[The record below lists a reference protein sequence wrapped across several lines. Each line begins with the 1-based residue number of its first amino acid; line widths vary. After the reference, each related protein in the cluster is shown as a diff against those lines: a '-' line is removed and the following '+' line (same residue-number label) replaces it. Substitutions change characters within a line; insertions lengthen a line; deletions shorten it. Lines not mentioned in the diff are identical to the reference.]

1 MSNTAIRVE
10 GLGKKY
16 NLNHLSNKGKDDLLM
31 DSLKNFGKRLFSKA
45 PEKEEFWALR
55 DVSFD
60 IRQGDRVGI
69 IGRNGAGKSTLLKM
83 LSRIVAPTTGR
94 IEYEGRMAS
103 LLEVGTG
110 FHGDLTGRENIYL
123 NGSILGMRKKEIDA
137 RFDEIVAFS
146 EVERFLDTPVKRY
159 SSGMYVRLAFAVAAH
174 LQSEILIVDEVLAV
188 GDAAFQKKCLGKMD
202 QISKEGGRTIL
213 FVSHSMDAV
222 QKLCNTGILLN
233 KGQLLFSGHIDQVVN
248 RYVESNVSG
257 NGLYHIEKNQLNPD
271 HLPGRILS
279 VKILNSK
286 NEQSGEIAVG
296 EPWKLQMEINL
307 NKPIANFVAG
317 IGIQNIHGTP
327 VVTTWT
333 KNVSLDE
340 GEYVIEFLNEE
351 LIYNTGLYKLSLGL
365 SSENVSFFYNNTE
378 AFLNISE
385 AGKTQND
392 ERLINRSGGILLNQ
406 LTYKIQKK

>member
-31 DSLKNFGKRLFSKA
+31 DSLKNLGKRLFSKA

-188 GDAAFQKKCLGKMD
+188 GDASFQKKCLGKMD

-296 EPWKLQMEINL
+296 EPWKLQMEISL

-365 SSENVSFFYNNTE
+365 SSENVSFFYNDTE